1 MAGKRGKS
9 SGKKSTRD
17 SGQRS
22 NSGGKVGSDPAAD
35 REFGGKNDF
44 GIPAAKVK
52 APLPDGGREK
62 GPEPGTGSMRS
73 VGEGRRDTGVGYPP
87 GPPGVGSGGD
97 LDPDYIGLDGKGGLA
112 ATPASGRTTGPD
124 VTEGGSSSFASGGPA
139 AGENEL
145 PAGIHGASPD
155 VIHGS
160 TVNRSGGDATTTGD
174 DPAAGELSSDETSG
188 QQ

>member
-1 MAGKRGKS
+1 MPGKHQKS
-9 SGKKSTRD
+9 SRKKSSQT

-22 NSGGKVGSDPAAD
+22 DSGGKVGSDPAAD
-35 REFGGKNDF
+35 REFGGKGDF

-62 GPEPGTGSMRS
+62 GPEPGTGPMRS

-87 GPPGVGSGGD
+87 GPPGAGSGGD
-97 LDPDYIGLDGKGGLA
+97 LDPDVIGLDGKGGIA
-112 ATPASGRTTGPD
+112 ETPASGRTTGPD
-124 VTEGGSSSFASGGPA
+124 ITQGGSSSFASGEPA

-145 PAGIHGASPD
+145 PAGTHGAAPD

-160 TVNRSGGDATTTGD
+160 TVNRSGGDATTSGD
-174 DPAAGELSSDETSG
+174 SLGADIE
-188 QQ
+188 Q